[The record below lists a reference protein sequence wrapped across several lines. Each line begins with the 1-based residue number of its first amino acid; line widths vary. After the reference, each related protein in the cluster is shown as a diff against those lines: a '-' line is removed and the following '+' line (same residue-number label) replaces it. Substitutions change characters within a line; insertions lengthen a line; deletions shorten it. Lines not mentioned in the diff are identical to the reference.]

1 MDFERKYKLLTTD
14 LVEKEI
20 NIKELFDWKN
30 KVLLYFY
37 PKDNTPGCTLENK
50 DFSCLK
56 NDFLEIWIKIF
67 WVSKDAIDLHKKFI
81 EKQFLK
87 NDLISDVTLELH
99 KELGA
104 YWEKNNYW
112 KKVMW
117 VIRSTF
123 LFDKEWTLIK
133 EWKNVKATWHAQRI
147 LNELQN

>member
-14 LVEKEI
+14 LVEKDI

-147 LNELQN
+147 LNELQD

>member
-37 PKDNTPGCTLENK
+37 PKDNTPGCKLENK

>member
-14 LVEKEI
+14 LVEKDI

>member
-147 LNELQN
+147 LNELQD